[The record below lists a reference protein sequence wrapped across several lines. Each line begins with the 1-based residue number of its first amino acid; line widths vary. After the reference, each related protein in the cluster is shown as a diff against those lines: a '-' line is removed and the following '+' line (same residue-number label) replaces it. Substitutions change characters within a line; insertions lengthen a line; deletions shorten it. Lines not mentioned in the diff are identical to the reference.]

1 MGKIKRSEYYLQK
14 TNKAYW
20 SASLVKSFLSCPA
33 RAVAELNGEWQTEWS
48 EALLV
53 GSYVDAAFESQDSFD
68 SFCANHPEMFNSRTG
83 ELKAPYRKADEMIAR
98 AKSDPVFMQY
108 MTGKK
113 QVIKTGT
120 VFGLPFKTK
129 FDVYR
134 RNKKWSDN
142 RIVDLK
148 TVKDMKPMYVPEAGR
163 VSPVQAWHWDIQMAL
178 YSAIDG
184 HNLPTYLA
192 IITKESPPDLFL
204 VEISEAEREA
214 CLSFLEQ
221 KMPLF
226 DAMKQGIIEPER
238 CECCEY
244 CRATKKLSGPITLTE
259 LEFENYE

>member
-1 MGKIKRSEYYLQK
+1 MKVNRQNYYAND
-14 TNKAYW
+14 TNKEYW

-68 SFCANHPEMFNSRTG
+68 SFCAEHPEMFNSRTG

-120 VFGLPFKTK
+120 VFGLPFKAK

-148 TVKDMKPMYVPEAGR
+148 TVKDMKPVYVPEQGMVDFATRWNWPLQGAIY
-163 VSPVQAWHWDIQMAL
+163 Q
-178 YSAIDG
+178 AIDG
-184 HNLPTYLA
+184 HHLPFYLA
-192 IITKESPPDLFL
+192 VITKEDPPEIDVIQ
-204 VEISEAEREA
+204 VEQSRLDAEMA
-214 CLSFLEQ
+214 FLEQ
-221 KMPLF
+221 KMPLL

-238 CECCEY
+238 CGKCAY
-244 CRATKKLSGPITLTE
+244 CRATKKLTGPRLLSE
-259 LEFENYE
+259 VEFDNYG

>member
-1 MGKIKRSEYYLQK
+1 MKLNRDNYYSPEANQ
-14 TNKAYW
+14 AYW

-68 SFCANHPEMFNSRTG
+68 SFCTEHPEMFNSRTG

-98 AKSDPVFMQY
+98 AESDPVFMEY
-108 MTGKK
+108 MSGRK
-113 QVIKTGT
+113 QVIKTGK
-120 VFGLPFKTK
+120 VFGLPFKAK

-134 RNKKWSDN
+134 DGRFKSQ

-148 TVKDMKPMYVPEAGR
+148 TVRDMKPMYVPEQGR

-192 IITKESPPDLFL
+192 IVTKESPPDLFL

-214 CLSFLEQ
+214 CLAFLEQ

-226 DAMKQGIIEPER
+226 DAMKQGVVEPER

-244 CRATKKLSGPITLTE
+244 CRSTKKLSGPITLTE
-259 LEFENYE
+259 LELYE

>member
-1 MGKIKRSEYYLQK
+1 MKLNKSNYYSPNANN
-14 TNKAYW
+14 TYW

-33 RAVAELNGEWQTEWS
+33 RAVAELNGEWTQEWS

-53 GSYVDAAFESQDSFD
+53 GSYVDAAFEGQDSFD
-68 SFCANHPEMFNSRTG
+68 EFCAEHPEMFNSRTG
-83 ELKAPYRKADEMIAR
+83 ELKAPYRKADEMIVR
-98 AKSDPVFMQY
+98 AKSDPVFMEY
-108 MTGKK
+108 MDGRK
-113 QVIKTGT
+113 QVIKTGK
-120 VFGLPFKTK
+120 VFGLPFKAK

-134 RNKKWSDN
+134 DGRFKNR

-148 TVKDMKPMYVPEAGR
+148 TVKDMKPMYVPESGR
-163 VSPVQAWHWDIQMAL
+163 VSPVVGWKWDIQMAL

-192 IITKESPPDLFL
+192 IVTKETPPDLYL

-244 CRATKKLSGPITLTE
+244 CRATKKLTGPITLTE